1 MTLERKQLDLLSET
15 DRMVKIRYVYAM
27 FKDQSVVENYKIS
40 QSTFMKFVNDTEVL
54 YSRHKNTFHNF
65 DHGVTGT
72 A

>member
-1 MTLERKQLDLLSET
+1 
-15 DRMVKIRYVYAM
+15 MVKIRYVYAM